1 MGWQAVLLEPAKVV
15 LSQIGQFLV
24 SVLLV
29 VIILIIGWLISKLI
43 RTLVTRVLKALK
55 LDDLS
60 ERIDLDNLL
69 AKGGIQYSL
78 SELIG
83 MICYWLAILITF
95 VVAINAI
102 GLTVAADLL
111 NKVVLYIPNVIAAI
125 FILILGMFVA
135 SLLKNI
141 IHTAATNTGIS
152 QANLLGRTVEVI
164 VIVFAIAIALQQ
176 LNIRATIIELAIS
189 IVLASMGL
197 AAAIAFG
204 LGCKDIAARHMSDW
218 IEKLKSKK

>member
-15 LSQIGQFLV
+15 LSQIGQFLI

-29 VIILIIGWLISKLI
+29 IIILIIGWLISKLI

-60 ERIDLDNLL
+60 KRIDLDNLL

-83 MICYWLAILITF
+83 MICYWLALLITF

-125 FILILGMFVA
+125 FILILGMFIA

-141 IHTAATNTGIS
+141 VNTGAINAGIS
-152 QANLLGRTVEVI
+152 QANPLSRIVEVI
-164 VIVFAIAIALQQ
+164 VIIFAIAIALQQ
-176 LNIRATIIELAIS
+176 LNIRATVIELAIS
-189 IVLASMGL
+189 IVLASIGL
-197 AAAIAFG
+197 AVAIAFG

-218 IEKLKSKK
+218 LEKLKSKK